1 MKDNETLEEL
11 LNGYLD
17 GQLDERQCTEIKRLM
32 AHDPEVAKCFTQLQK
47 SRQLI
52 GLMPR
57 QHAPDELLDNVK
69 ADLERTALL
78 SEYDQRSHKTLG
90 VVHLYGR
97 KLLSVA
103 AMLLLLAILG
113 AVIYKVVAPAAKS
126 TNVVMLNTNW
136 KKSKPAKLPAPSTV
150 KPQPAITA
158 PPPQPAVPVQPPMRM
173 ELELATAEYAAVTDH
188 IIKNVIVAQ
197 NLLDSSSVDRQSGF
211 TIYTFNCTRS
221 NVGRILDGLETVWPK
236 FTGSKFV
243 IGPDGG
249 IYEATVGAITL
260 EQIMQITTQRTDAEQ
275 IKLASDFAMINSSGQ
290 IEPNALAAPAAA
302 KVVFATQD
310 QKIVDKIKFIIKIV
324 STN

>member
-17 GQLDERQCTEIKRLM
+17 GQLDERQCTEIKRLI
-32 AHDPEVAKCFTQLQK
+32 AHDPDVAKCFTQLQK
-47 SRQLI
+47 TRQLI

-90 VVHLYGR
+90 VVHLYSR
-97 KLLSVA
+97 KLLSAA

-113 AVIYKVVAPAAKS
+113 AVVYKVVAPAGE
-126 TNVVMLNTNW
+126 NPNIVMLNTDW
-136 KKSKPAKLPAPSTV
+136 KKSKPATLPAPAAV
-150 KPQPAITA
+150 EAEPITA
-158 PPPQPAVPVQPPMRM
+158 SQTKPAAPVQPAMRM

-188 IIKNVIVAQ
+188 IVKNLIVAQ

-221 NVGRILDGLETVWPK
+221 NVGRILDGLEVVWPK

-243 IGPDGG
+243 IGPDSGA
-249 IYEATVGAITL
+249 YEATVGAITL
-260 EQIMQITTQRTDAEQ
+260 EQIMQIITQRTDAEQ
-275 IKLASDFAMINSSGQ
+275 IKLASDFAMINSSGA
-290 IEPNALAAPAAA
+290 IEPNALASPVAA

-310 QKIVDKIKFIIKIV
+310 QKIVDKIKLVIKII